1 MALNANNIKQKQQ
14 QAKRAPQD
22 ELEIG
27 NYPCRVAQVLDMG
40 VHPVDVWDD
49 KAHKYVQDDTK
60 APQNFIRL
68 TYEFTTE
75 FMKDEN
81 GVEDEAKPRWYSEE
95 IKLLPLTSDL
105 ATSTKRYNAL
115 DPKGVHEGDF
125 AKLTDACCTVTI
137 GHKGNGKAK
146 IGSVSPVMKGMVYAE
161 LKNPP
166 KVFTLDD
173 PDLDIFN
180 SQPQWIKDRIT
191 SNLYFEGS
199 KLQKLLAGEPVGKPK
214 VEEKAAE
221 KPVQDAV
228 EGVGDDSNP
237 W

>member
-1 MALNANNIKQKQQ
+1 MALNANNIKSKPQQ
-14 QAKRAPQD
+14 SKRAPQD

-81 GVEDEAKPRWYSEE
+81 GVEDETKPRWYSEE

-115 DPKGVHEGDF
+115 DPKGAFKGDF
-125 AKLTDACCTVTI
+125 AQLVGAECTVTI

-146 IGSVSPVMKGMVYAE
+146 IGSVSPAMRGMVYAE
-161 LKNPP
+161 LKNPS

-173 PDLDIFN
+173 PDLEIFQ
-180 SQPQWIKDRIT
+180 SQPDWIKERIT

-199 KLQKLLAGEPVGKPK
+199 KLQAILNGVLVDKPK
-214 VEEKAAE
+214 KEEKVVE
-221 KPVQDAV
+221 KPAEDVV
-228 EGVGDDSNP
+228 EGEGDDNP

>member
-1 MALNANNIKQKQQ
+1 MALNVNNIKQKQQ
-14 QAKRAPQD
+14 QAKRVQQA
-22 ELEIG
+22 ELECL

-40 VHPVDVWDD
+40 VHPVEVWDE
-49 KAHKYVQDDTK
+49 KTNKYVQDDTK

-81 GVEDEAKPRWYSEE
+81 GVEDESKPRWYSEE
-95 IKLLPLTSDL
+95 IKLLPITSEL
-105 ATSTKRYNAL
+105 ATSTKRIKAL
-115 DPKGVHEGDF
+115 DPKGELEGDF
-125 AKLTDACCTVTI
+125 AKTANACCTVTI
-137 GHKGNGKAK
+137 GHKKGGKAK
-146 IGSVSPVMKGMVYAE
+146 IGNVSPSMRGMVYAE
-161 LKNPP
+161 LKNPA

-199 KLQKLLAGEPVGKPK
+199 KLQKLLAGEAVGKPK
-214 VEEKAAE
+214 VEEKVAE
-221 KPVQDAV
+221 KPVQDVV
-228 EGVGDDSNP
+228 EGVGDDNP